1 MREGRQMSHQR
12 GELKDIIRFYQ
23 IEIVNVEIL
32 IE

>member
-1 MREGRQMSHQR
+1 MREGRQMSHQK
-12 GELKDIIRFYQ
+12 GELEYTINIFG

>member
-12 GELKDIIRFYQ
+12 GELKDIIRLYQ